1 MRPTSLVRSTG
12 FTLVEA
18 MIGLA
23 LSSTIMLGISQLFA
37 ANSQTYSM
45 LTGQS
50 DMQQSARFALSSIA
64 TSVQSAGYGGCFSTN
79 VELYKTFDNDL
90 PYEYDIESPMLAY
103 EGKPT
108 FWNPDIEVTL
118 PRTIKN
124 SGGVLEDTN
133 VYKNESIGTNNGIDT
148 NAILRGTDIITLNYV
163 SQQGHQLTDD
173 MPESTED
180 IDLVGT
186 DFDFAADHLV
196 HISDCEKQSV
206 FRATGLV
213 GGLIQHG
220 LADDNGGVAANNYTN
235 NFARLAAFNSFGNED
250 TAVAAIVSDTYYV
263 AEGTSTNKSGQNAMS
278 LWRKR
283 GIQAPIE
290 LVNGIEDLQ
299 VKYGIDTNIV
309 GDYDNIPNKYVDA
322 DQVTNFLHVI
332 AIRISVVANSIEDV
346 DANAAPTYPCGSSPL
361 GQYCKPG
368 LTYDGMLRRKF
379 TETIALRN
387 RPQ

>member
-1 MRPTSLVRSTG
+1 MRTTPLRRSAG

-90 PYEYDIESPMLAY
+90 PYEYNIEAPMLAF
-103 EGKPT
+103 EGKST
-108 FWNPDIEVTL
+108 FWNPDIESIL
-118 PRTIKN
+118 PRTIED
-124 SGGVLEDTN
+124 SGGALEDTN
-133 VYKNESIGTNNGIDT
+133 VYKNQSVGANTGIDT

-180 IDLVGT
+180 IDLVTT
-186 DFDFAADHLV
+186 DFSFGVDHLV

-220 LADDNGGVAANNYTN
+220 LADDDGGGPANDYTN
-235 NFARLAAFNSFGNED
+235 NFTRLAAFNSFGNED
-250 TAVAAIVSDTYYV
+250 TSVAAIVSDTYYV
-263 AEGTSTNKSGQNAMS
+263 AEGTSINRSGQKTMS
-278 LWRKR
+278 LWRKSS
-283 GIQAPIE
+283 IQPPTE

-299 VKYGIDTNIV
+299 IKYGIDTNV
-309 GDYDNIPNKYVDA
+309 SGSYDNIPNKYVNA
-322 DQVTNFLHVI
+322 DQVTSFLNVI
-332 AIRISVVANSIEDV
+332 SIRISVVANSIDDV
-346 DANAAPTYPCGSSPL
+346 DANAVPTYPCGTSPT

-387 RPQ
+387 RQQ